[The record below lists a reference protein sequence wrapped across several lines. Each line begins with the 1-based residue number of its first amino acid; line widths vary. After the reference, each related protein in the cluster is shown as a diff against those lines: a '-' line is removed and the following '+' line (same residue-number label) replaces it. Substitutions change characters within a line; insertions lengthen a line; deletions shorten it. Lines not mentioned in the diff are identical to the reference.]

1 MAASPPPPAASERL
15 PLSAVVAF
23 LPIETIPLAAVA
35 AKDWAAAAKT
45 PPANA
50 NWRARAIID
59 FELATGGEDNFSV
72 RPFDVWVVD
81 SDEPWEDQRKRLLA
95 PFITDSPPRLD
106 LDWRR
111 IYFDLRGRRAAEM
124 RKRASIFGGY
134 DGPPPGT
141 VKTRLS
147 PHFGGFTGFESDS
160 EDAQRGRELRCTYG
174 LAAVREEDKRH
185 KASCVRRAWALIDPT
200 GEARATAAAR
210 WGP

>member
-1 MAASPPPPAASERL
+1 MSTSPTPPAASERL

-59 FELATGGEDNFSV
+59 FELASGGEDNFSV

-95 PFITDSPPRLD
+95 PFITDSPLRLD

-111 IYFDLRGRRAAEM
+111 IYFDLRRIWAEGIRMRARSHGIEGERR
-124 RKRASIFGGY
+124 
-134 DGPPPGT
+134 GPNY
-141 VKTRLS
+141 KSRLS
-147 PHFGGFTGFESDS
+147 PHFGGLNGDESNS

-174 LAAVREEDKRH
+174 LAAVREEQERWL
-185 KASCVRRAWALIDPT
+185 ASINRQCWASFDPS
-200 GEARATAAAR
+200 GEIREAAR
-210 WGP
+210 SFKNL